1 MSFAPQS
8 MFCSECGR
16 STPADELAR
25 FGDRLV
31 CLDCKNSY
39 AQKLREGVAIGAG
52 VRFAGFWIRVAAA
65 LIDAII
71 LFIAGSILQYAV
83 LGSRVGSPIFDPANP
98 EAHLGETFAILGIA
112 WLIGT
117 VTGATYEG
125 VFVYKLGATPGKMAL
140 GLKVVR
146 PGGGPVSLGRAIGRY
161 FAKLLS
167 AMILGIGYFMV
178 GFDSEKRGMHDMICD
193 TRVIKTN

>member
-1 MSFAPQS
+1 MSFPPQT

-16 STPADELAR
+16 PTPADDLAR

-31 CLDCKNSY
+31 CLDCKNGY
-39 AQKLREGVAIGAG
+39 AQKLREGVAITAP
-52 VRFAGFWIRVAAA
+52 VRYAGFWIRVAAA

-71 LFIAGSILQYAV
+71 LFIVGSIFQYAV
-83 LGSRVGSPIFDPANP
+83 LGARAASPMFDPANP
-98 EAHLGETFAILGIA
+98 EAHLGETFALLGVA

-140 GLKVVR
+140 GLKVIR

-161 FAKLLS
+161 FAKILS
-167 AMILGIGYFMV
+167 AMALCIGYIIV
-178 GFDSEKRGMHDMICD
+178 GFDSQKRGMHDMICD